1 MYKEQIFH
9 DKEEFMTMY
18 RKKFL
23 SELGREFEDST
34 SRERYDV
41 LVKLL
46 SDHIRQ
52 IQYQAE
58 TGPTADDK
66 RVVYFSLEFLIG
78 KLLKNYLINLG
89 IEDMVSEGLDAM
101 GESLEDICAEEKDPG
116 LGNGGLGRLAAC
128 FMDSMA
134 SLGMHGYGNG
144 IRYRFGLFKQ
154 TIKDGCQ
161 VEVADDWME
170 KGYPWETRKIED
182 AVVVKFGGRVVRH
195 EENGEFWFSWD
206 DADKI
211 LAVPYDVPIV
221 GYGGKNVTIIRL
233 WAAEPLKEDF
243 DMDAFNHGD
252 YAKAMKFQSDIEAIS
267 TLLYPDDTDGSGK
280 VLRLKQEYM
289 FVAAG
294 LRNIVDSYKKRYGN
308 DKWMEFGDHM
318 SIHTNDTHP
327 ALCAPELLRILIDEE
342 KVDWDTAW
350 HAVNTSIS
358 YTNHTVLPE
367 AMETWPI
374 SLIES
379 LIPRVY
385 NFIEEINRRYR
396 EDFPRDKENAQQL
409 IANTAILWDG
419 KVRMANLSIIAGHS
433 VNGVAKL
440 HTEILKRDTIKD
452 FYAVSP
458 EKFNNKTNG
467 ISHRRF
473 LLESNPK
480 LAELIT
486 DAIGNGWITE
496 PSKLSELERM
506 ETDDIFLADLERVKK
521 ANKER
526 LARYIKDTSGVIVD
540 PSSIFDI
547 QVKRFHAYKRQLLNV
562 FKVIYYYNMFKNDP
576 HFDMAPATYI
586 FAGKAAQGY
595 AFAKDVIRFVN
606 SVADVVNKDPA
617 TKDRIK
623 VAFVENFAVS
633 NAQII
638 YPAAEISEQISTA
651 GLEASG
657 TGNMKFMM
665 NGAIT
670 LGTLDGA
677 NVEIAE
683 LVGDDNIKIFGKKAE
698 EIEALR
704 ASGSYDLIKE
714 IRSNDRI
721 VKIIDQLKDGTFA
734 GLSGGFDSI
743 YNELIHKNDEFFVIA
758 DFMSY
763 IKAYE
768 ELTTDYKNSNK
779 WNKVS
784 LHNIAKSGYFSS
796 DRTIR
801 EYADE
806 IWKM

>member
-46 SDHIRQ
+46 LDHIRQ
-52 IQYQAE
+52 IQFQAE
-58 TGPTADDK
+58 AGPTAEDK

-78 KLLKNYLINLG
+78 KLLRNYLINLG
-89 IEDMVSEGLDAM
+89 IEDMVADGLEAM
-101 GESLEDICAEEKDPG
+101 GETLDDICAEEKDPG

-161 VEVADDWME
+161 IEVADDWME

-221 GYGGKNVTIIRL
+221 GYGGKNATFIRL
-233 WAAEPLKEDF
+233 WAAEPLEEDF

-308 DKWMEFGDHM
+308 DKWYEFGDHI

-342 KVDWDTAW
+342 GIDWDTAW

-396 EDFPRDKENAQQL
+396 EAFPRDKENAQQL
-409 IANTAILWDG
+409 IASTAILWDG

-452 FYAVSP
+452 FYEVSP

-480 LAELIT
+480 LSELIN
-486 DAIGNGWITE
+486 DAIGNEWITN
-496 PSKLSELERM
+496 PAMLS
-506 ETDDIFLADLERVKK
+506 DLEKLEEDEVFLNDLGRVKK

-526 LARYIKDTSGVIVD
+526 LAAYIKDTSGVIID
-540 PSSIFDI
+540 PSSVFDI

-562 FKVIYYYNMFKNDP
+562 FKVIFYYNKLKSDP
-576 HFDMAPATYI
+576 HFDMVPATYI

-606 SVADVVNKDPA
+606 SVAHVVNNDPA

-683 LVGDDNIKIFGKKAE
+683 LVGPENIKIFGKKAE
-698 EIEALR
+698 EIDALR
-704 ASGSYDLIKE
+704 ASGSYDLINE
-714 IRSNDRI
+714 IRSDDRI
-721 VKIIDQLKDGTFA
+721 VKIIDELKDGTFA
-734 GLSGGFDSI
+734 ELSGGFDSI

-768 ELTTDYKNSNK
+768 ELTADYKNTLK
-779 WNKVS
+779 WNKIS

-796 DRTIR
+796 DRTIK

>member
-1 MYKEQIFH
+1 MHMEKIFH

-23 SELGREFEDST
+23 SELGREFEDAT
-34 SRERYDV
+34 PHERYEV

-46 SDHIRQ
+46 MDHIRQ
-52 IQYQAE
+52 IQYQTE
-58 TGPTADDK
+58 SGPTSKDK
-66 RVVYFSLEFLIG
+66 KVIYFSLEFLIG
-78 KLLKNYLINLG
+78 KLLRNYLINLG
-89 IEDMVSEGLDAM
+89 IEDMVDKGLEAM
-101 GESLEDICAEEKDPG
+101 GESLDALCEEERDPG

-154 TIKDGCQ
+154 TIQNGCQ
-161 VEVADDWME
+161 VEIADDWME
-170 KGYPWETRKIED
+170 KGYPWETQKMEN
-182 AVVVKFGGRVVRH
+182 AVVVKFGGRVNRH
-195 EENGEFWFSWD
+195 EENGEYWFSWD

-221 GYGGKNVTIIRL
+221 GYGGKNSTFIRL

-294 LRNIVDSYKKRYGN
+294 LRNIVDEYKKEYGN
-308 DKWMEFGDHM
+308 NWKDFGEHI

-327 ALCAPELLRILIDEE
+327 AFCGPELMRILVDEE

-350 HAVNTSIS
+350 HAVSTSIS

-379 LIPRVY
+379 LVPRVY

-396 EDFPRDKENAQQL
+396 ESFPRDKENAGQL
-409 IANTAILWDG
+409 LANTAILWDG
-419 KVRMANLSIIAGHS
+419 KVKMANLSIISGHS

-473 LLESNPK
+473 LLEANPSLSNLITETIGDGWITDPSKLQELEKFETDKVFLKEFAKAKTKNKEK
-480 LAELIT
+480 LAE
-486 DAIGNGWITE
+486 
-496 PSKLSELERM
+496 
-506 ETDDIFLADLERVKK
+506 
-521 ANKER
+521 
-526 LARYIKDTSGVIVD
+526 YIKNTSGVIVD
-540 PSSIFDI
+540 PNSIFDI
-547 QVKRFHAYKRQLLNV
+547 QVKRFHAYKRQILNV
-562 FKVIYYYNMFKNDP
+562 FKVIYYYNKLKENP
-576 HFDMAPATYI
+576 NFDMEPATFI

-606 SVADVVNKDPA
+606 SVAHVVNNDPV
-617 TKDRIK
+617 TRGKIK

-677 NVEIAE
+677 NVEISE
-683 LVGDDNIKIFGKKAE
+683 LVGDENIKIFGNKAE
-698 EIEALR
+698 EIDALR
-704 ASGSYDLIKE
+704 RGGMYNAVDEIQRNPDLTK
-714 IRSNDRI
+714 I
-721 VKIIDQLKDGTFA
+721 VNELKDGTFA
-734 GLSGGFDSI
+734 ELSGDFALVF
-743 YNELIHKNDEFFVIA
+743 NELVHKNDEFFVMA
-758 DFMSY
+758 DFASY

-768 ELTTDYKNSNK
+768 ELTALYKDKNN
-779 WNKVS
+779 WNKKA
-784 LHNIAKSGYFSS
+784 LHNVAMSGYFSS

-806 IWKM
+806 IWRI

>member
-1 MYKEQIFH
+1 MYREQIFH

-18 RKKFL
+18 RRKFVA
-23 SELGREFEDST
+23 EVGREFEDAT
-34 SRERYDV
+34 SKERYDV

-46 SDHIRQ
+46 LDHIKE
-52 IQYQAE
+52 IEYQTE
-58 TGPTADDK
+58 EGPTKKEK
-66 RVVYFSLEFLIG
+66 RVIYFSLEFLIG
-78 KLLKNYLINLG
+78 KLLRNYLINLG
-89 IEDMVSEGLDAM
+89 IEDMVAAGLEAM
-101 GESLEDICAEEKDPG
+101 GENLDDICAEERDPG

-128 FMDSMA
+128 FMDSIA

-154 TIKDGCQ
+154 TIQNGCQ
-161 VEVADDWME
+161 VEVADNWME
-170 KGYPWETRKIED
+170 QGYPWETRKQEE
-182 AVVVKFGGRVVRH
+182 AVVVNFGGHVDRH
-195 EENGEFWFSWD
+195 EEDGRVWFTWED
-206 DADKI
+206 TEKV
-211 LAVPYDVPIV
+211 LAVPYDVPVV
-221 GYGGKNVTIIRL
+221 GYGGKTANIIRL
-233 WAAEPLKEDF
+233 WAAEPVEEKF

-252 YAKAMKFQSDIEAIS
+252 YAKAMKYQADIEAIS

-294 LRNIVDSYKKRYGN
+294 IRNVVDYYKKRYGN
-308 DKWMEFGDHM
+308 DAWMEFGEHTA
-318 SIHTNDTHP
+318 IHTNDTHP
-327 ALCAPELLRILIDEE
+327 ALCAPELMRVLIDEE
-342 KVDWDTAW
+342 GLDWDTAW
-350 HAVNTSIS
+350 HAVTTSIS

-379 LIPRVY
+379 LVPRVY

-396 EDFPRDKENAQQL
+396 ESFPRDMENAGQL
-409 IANTAILWDG
+409 LAKTAILWDG
-419 KVRMANLSIIAGHS
+419 NVRMANLSIISGHS

-440 HTEILKRDTIKD
+440 HTEILKHDTLKE
-452 FYAVSP
+452 FYTLTP

-473 LLESNPK
+473 LIESNPK

-486 DAIGNGWITE
+486 DAIGKEWITNPE
-496 PSKLSELERM
+496 KLEDLIKLEK
-506 ETDDIFLADLERVKK
+506 DKVFLEDFEAVKH

-526 LARYIKDTSGVIVD
+526 LADYIKQTSGIIVD
-540 PSSIFDI
+540 PDSVFDI

-562 FKVIYYYNMFKNDP
+562 FKVIYYYNKIKENPKFEMV
-576 HFDMAPATYI
+576 PATYI
-586 FAGKAAQGY
+586 FSGKAAQGY

-606 SVADVVNKDPA
+606 SVAQVVNNDPA
-617 TKDRIK
+617 VKGRIR
-623 VAFVENFAVS
+623 VAFIKNFAVS
-633 NAQII
+633 NAQLI

-683 LVGDDNIKIFGKKAE
+683 LVGDENIKIFGHKAD
-698 EIEALR
+698 EIEQMR
-704 ASGSYDLIKE
+704 AFGDYEPVKVIK
-714 IRSNDRI
+714 SDPAT
-721 VKIIDQLKDGTFA
+721 VKIIDQLRDETFA
-734 GLSGGFDSI
+734 GLSGGFDKIFS
-743 YNELIHKNDEFFVIA
+743 ELIHKNDEFFVMA
-758 DFMSY
+758 DFKSY

-768 ELTTDYKNSNK
+768 ELTADYENRMK
-779 WNKVS
+779 WNKIA
-784 LHNIAKSGYFSS
+784 LHNVAKSGYFSS
-796 DRTIR
+796 DRTIK
-801 EYADE
+801 EYAED
-806 IWKM
+806 IWKF